1 MVIEKFIDSLEEFA
15 RALAI
20 GIFIWFIVLPVLLV
34 GFLISV
40 VYAIQAVQR
49 YLMIENETYQKKG
62 WSFTQATVAETDGG
76 TLQICWSAGQ
86 CSYNRV
92 FCGFTYDNTMPILY
106 RTQKPQKYIRCDK
119 KYWCDKIRTR
129 FIVST
134 VFVGMFFLL
143 LPLPLI

>member
-20 GIFIWFIVLPVLLV
+20 GIFIWFIVLPVILV
-34 GFLISV
+34 CFLISV
-40 VYAIQAVQR
+40 VFTLQAVQR
-49 YLMIENETYQKKG
+49 YLMIENETYQRKG
-62 WSFTQATVAETDGG
+62 WSFTQATVTETDDG
-76 TLQICWSAGQ
+76 TLQLCWSAGQ

-92 FCGFTYDNTMPILY
+92 FRGFTYDDTMPVLY

-119 KYWCDKIRTR
+119 EYWRDKIRKR
-129 FIVST
+129 FIVSA
-134 VFVGMFFLL
+134 VFAGMFFLL